1 MMHRWFLIQVDTES
15 SAMLRPDYALVSHY
29 YCVFLAKH
37 SNDKRL
43 SDEFSRWWSDWYR
56 YSRDTVSNDIVY
68 GDRVLFRPNMSP
80 DSTKYIQWADTITL
94 RPASNILLGPFNFE
108 AISSSNRTRN
118 KISGINWRTLHDMCI
133 NDGILPP
140 TTGSL
145 TFNASGPP
153 RTTSRSRK
161 RKNQS

>member
-1 MMHRWFLIQVDTES
+1 MG
-15 SAMLRPDYALVSHY
+15 VSHMVVQRSFRIGGVY
-29 YCVFLAKH
+29 MTNVSPRVYC
-37 SNDKRL
+37 RL
-43 SDEFSRWWSDWYR
+43 RFKLN
-56 YSRDTVSNDIVY
+56 TNVY
-68 GDRVLFRPNMSP
+68 
-80 DSTKYIQWADTITL
+80 W
-94 RPASNILLGPFNFE
+94 
-108 AISSSNRTRN
+108 N
-118 KISGINWRTLHDMCI
+118 KIAGINWRELHDMCI